1 MYAVIAAGGKQQRV
15 EVGSRV
21 EVELLHVAV
30 DEEVSFSPVLVVDGG
45 TVVAGRPALQA
56 ARVAGKVVGSAKGPK
71 ITGFTYQP
79 KARGR
84 RRFGHRQHYSV
95 VEITA
100 IDAASKA
107 PSAGRTAKS
116 QEA

>member
-1 MYAVIAAGGKQQRV
+1 MYAVISSGGKQERV
-15 EVGSRV
+15 EVGTRV
-21 EVELLHVAV
+21 EVELVG
-30 DEEVSFSPVLVVDGG
+30 DEDDVVSFSPVLLVDG
-45 TVVAGRPALQA
+45 TNVVAGRGALA
-56 ARVAGKVVGSAKGPK
+56 SAKVAGRVVGRSKGPK
-71 ITGFTYQP
+71 IVGFTYQP

>member
-1 MYAVIAAGGKQQRV
+1 MYAVIATGGKQERV

-21 EVELLHVAV
+21 EVELLGAGL
-30 DEEVSFSPVLVVDGG
+30 DEEVSFSPVLIVDGA
-45 TVVAGRPALQA
+45 TVVAGRPALGA

-100 IDAASKA
+100 IDAVGKA
-107 PSAGRTAKS
+107 PSARRTAKS